1 MLSSLAM
8 TADGVE
14 SFDFRFSTGALT
26 PNDILDSATS
36 PPGRYV
42 WEVARRTLAACPT
55 ADAVVVSNPILPIR
69 GSRLAKLVLGGG
81 GTGGPLPCPAVVTD
95 EGTFPI
101 AYVLPRR
108 LFEEGLGRFLCLL
121 SVSRSAADAQLLS
134 HLTGGGFVPRRTSAL
149 RAVGSLPD
157 NTPQGYVL
165 GDNMEA
171 WLVQCVNAVTL
182 MRSRGDWRGLPFAAH
197 HPGHAGDVLFFSL
210 ASRLVPADQLA
221 FDAQV
226 VCRAYLDIFQDC
238 GNRLEPIVLDIPPAP
253 RNTDVGDGRYFIDSL
268 AHLPPGVAEGTF
280 IVFCRYSKAY
290 AKSPF
295 NLIDHARFS
304 LGDPVATVGDT
315 LYQRGPLLNQPR
327 HRAGPA
333 LSRGAALRV
342 LMQLTGGW
350 DLKTYPAKDRRVLIR
365 ALVDLGCEVTVID
378 LPDAAADGATVATA
392 GSTRALKALLAEHHV
407 FISVDSFPLHFAS
420 QILGHPTVAI
430 FGCTAP
436 GNSDAPRRPGYRLPA
451 PALPCGPCG
460 CLDYC
465 PLLMIRECTNQPR
478 PAQLVAAVME
488 VAQEAY
494 GADSVLAVPLAQ
506 GDAA

>member
-1 MLSSLAM
+1 MLSSLAI

-14 SFDFRFSTGALT
+14 SFDFRFSTGLLT
-26 PNDILDSATS
+26 ANDILDSATS

-42 WEVARRTLAACPT
+42 WEVARRTLAACPS

-69 GSRLAKLVLGGG
+69 GSRLASLVLKGGAL
-81 GTGGPLPCPAVVTD
+81 TCPAVVTD
-95 EGTFPI
+95 EATFPI
-101 AYVLPRR
+101 AYILPRQ

-134 HLTGGGFVPRRTSAL
+134 RLTGGGFVPRRTSTL
-149 RAVGSLPD
+149 RAVGTLPES
-157 NTPQGYVL
+157 TPQGYVL
-165 GDNMEA
+165 GDNLEA

-182 MRSRGDWRGLPFAAH
+182 MRTRDDWRQLPFAAH
-197 HPGHAGDVLFFSL
+197 HPNHAGDVLFFSL
-210 ASRLVPADQLA
+210 ASRLVPDGQLA
-221 FDAQV
+221 FQRQV
-226 VCRAYLDIFQDC
+226 VCHSYLDIFQDC

-253 RNTDVGDGRYFIDSL
+253 RNTDVGDGRYFVESL
-268 AHLPPGVAEGTF
+268 AHLPPGVAEETF
-280 IVFCRYSKAY
+280 IVFSRYSKAY

-304 LGDPVATVGDT
+304 LGDPVATFADT
-315 LYQRGPLLNQPR
+315 LYNRAPALGQPQ
-327 HRAGPA
+327 HRASPPPTP
-333 LSRGAALRV
+333 LRV

-365 ALVDLGCEVTVID
+365 ALCDLGCEVSVID
-378 LPDAAADGATVATA
+378 QPEAAADGATVVTA
-392 GSTRALKALLAEHHV
+392 GSTSALRSLLADHHV
-407 FISVDSFPLHFAS
+407 FVSVDSFPLHFAS
-420 QILGHPTVAI
+420 QVLGHPTVAV

-436 GNSDAPRRPGYRLPA
+436 GNSDAPRRPAYRLPA

-478 PAQLVAAVME
+478 PAQLVAAVLE
-488 VAQEAY
+488 LAHEAY
-494 GADSVLAVPLAQ
+494 GRAHQAHGLGAAVTQ